1 MRTVEDILDAL
12 TDIEKD
18 VVLHLWYNQ
27 LPLAMRVRF
36 IKNVLIGRLGWPI
49 QGWDI
54 MDYNLL
60 LNVVA
65 NRLFKKRFSIL
76 DTIYE
81 LDV

>member
-1 MRTVEDILDAL
+1 MRSVEDILDVL

-18 VVLHLWYNQ
+18 TVLDLWYNQ
-27 LPLAMRVRF
+27 SSLATRVRF

-54 MDYNLL
+54 MDYNLS

-65 NRLFKKRFSIL
+65 NRLSKQIPPR
-76 DTIYE
+76 
-81 LDV
+81 

>member
-18 VVLHLWYNQ
+18 TVLDLWYNQ
-27 LPLAMRVRF
+27 SPLAMRVRF

-65 NRLFKKRFSIL
+65 NRLFKKRFSML

>member
-1 MRTVEDILDAL
+1 MRTVEYILDVL

-18 VVLHLWYNQ
+18 TVLELWYNQ
-27 LPLAMRVRF
+27 SPLAMRVRF

-54 MDYNLL
+54 MDYNLS

-65 NRLFKKRFSIL
+65 NRLSKQIPPR
-76 DTIYE
+76 
-81 LDV
+81 

>member
-1 MRTVEDILDAL
+1 MRTVEEILNVL

-18 VVLHLWYNQ
+18 VVLHLWHNQ

-54 MDYNLL
+54 MDYNLS

-65 NRLFKKRFSIL
+65 NRLLKQIPPR
-76 DTIYE
+76 
-81 LDV
+81 

>member
-1 MRTVEDILDAL
+1 MRTVEEILNVL

-18 VVLHLWYNQ
+18 VVLHLWHNQ

-60 LNVVA
+60 LNAVA

>member
-1 MRTVEDILDAL
+1 MRSVEDILDAL

-18 VVLHLWYNQ
+18 TVLDLWYNQ
-27 LPLAMRVRF
+27 SPLATRVRF

-54 MDYNLL
+54 MDYNLS

-65 NRLFKKRFSIL
+65 NRLSKQIPPR
-76 DTIYE
+76 
-81 LDV
+81 

>member
-1 MRTVEDILDAL
+1 MRSVEDILDVL

-18 VVLHLWYNQ
+18 TVLDLWYNQ
-27 LPLAMRVRF
+27 SPLAMRVRF

-54 MDYNLL
+54 MDYNLS

-65 NRLFKKRFSIL
+65 NRLSKQIPPR
-76 DTIYE
+76 
-81 LDV
+81 